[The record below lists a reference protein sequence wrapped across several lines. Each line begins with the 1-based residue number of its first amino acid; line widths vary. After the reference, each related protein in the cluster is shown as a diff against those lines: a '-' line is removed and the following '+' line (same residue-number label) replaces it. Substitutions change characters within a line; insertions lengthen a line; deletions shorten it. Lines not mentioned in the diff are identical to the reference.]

1 MPRRTV
7 PLAVKAATLFALCTG
22 LPLSIAAG
30 ADPGGH
36 QAAPTSAPSGAEAH
50 RRADSAGGS
59 TSVQVRVLPATSTPT
74 PTPTPTSTTGP
85 TGPANDGD
93 SAIAGSDSGNDI
105 DADVNSGGWSGST
118 GHNGTSSHLGRHG
131 TGPYEQRHHGSHAGR
146 VGHGSRKHG
155 AHHAS
160 RRGLPLHGL
169 LPFTGRGMTAALLT
183 GTATVLTGTILVWL
197 ASLRRRRPTPR
208 A

>member
-1 MPRRTV
+1 
-7 PLAVKAATLFALCTG
+7 
-22 LPLSIAAG
+22 
-30 ADPGGH
+30 
-36 QAAPTSAPSGAEAH
+36 
-50 RRADSAGGS
+50 
-59 TSVQVRVLPATSTPT
+59 
-74 PTPTPTSTTGP
+74 
-85 TGPANDGD
+85 
-93 SAIAGSDSGNDI
+93 
-105 DADVNSGGWSGST
+105 VNSGGWSGST

-131 TGPYEQRHHGSHAGR
+131 TGPYEQHRHHSGRAGR
-146 VGHGSRKHG
+146 VGHVGHVGHGSRKHG